1 MKKFTVTHKN
11 VTYEV
16 AVEETEKPDQ
26 LRVTIEGEEHLVEV
40 VAKEPAI
47 GTAPTVRPNLR
58 PRAEV
63 SMGLPG
69 EVVSPLPGSILK
81 VLVKEGDPVKPD
93 TIVCVLEAM
102 KMETQVL
109 ADQAGTLAEV
119 LVNPGDKVDGGQL
132 LVRVDPD

>member
-40 VAKEPAI
+40 VAKEPVTGSAHN
-47 GTAPTVRPNLR
+47 VRPKLR
-58 PRAEV
+58 PRLEISSGEA
-63 SMGLPG
+63 G

-93 TIVCVLEAM
+93 TVVCILEAM
-102 KMETQVL
+102 KMETQIL
-109 ADQAGTLAEV
+109 AEQAGTLAEV

-132 LVRVDPD
+132 LARVDPD